1 MLGFVGFLFMEM
13 QEAMIESITELSGKP
28 VEEITA
34 DLKTHSKRALLM
46 KYEINKDKLHQTM
59 KPKVEGIINKAAEE
73 GRLTKEE
80 QEIMLNRPRM
90 R

>member
-1 MLGFVGFLFMEM
+1 MSK
-13 QEAMIESITELSGKP
+13 SIAELSGKP
-28 VEEITA
+28 VEEITV

-46 KYEINKDKLHQTM
+46 KYEINKNNLHQTM

-80 QEIMLNRPRM
+80 QEFMLNHPRM